1 MTTRIGRWNV
11 RKALIL
17 SRMEQETSSMCHHEV
32 ENLATCVDKNPL
44 KQELCAGFYARY
56 LVCVN
61 RQQLEARKTKNSL
74 GTLGYQFS
82 AFNRKGMK
90 QFKEQKP

>member
-17 SRMEQETSSMCHHEV
+17 SRMDQEQSEMCAAEGEVLTSCLV
-32 ENLATCVDKNPL
+32 KNAVN
-44 KQELCAGFYARY
+44 QELCLGYYARY
-56 LVCVN
+56 SVCVN
-61 RQQLEARKTKNSL
+61 RQKLEARKTKNAL

-82 AFNRKGMK
+82 TFNKKGMK
-90 QFKEQKP
+90 QFKQEK